1 MKNTIVYILV
11 LLFIANGA
19 MAQKGAF
26 TDNTDNDPKAKAL
39 LDKLKTKYDKYL
51 ALEIAVKLTIEIPDS
66 DAEVIEG
73 KMVQSGEKY
82 RIEMGDH
89 IIISDGKELWTVM
102 KQNQVVQLS
111 NADEKDED
119 EESIVMSPK
128 DLMNI
133 YDSGDYIY
141 ALTNEA
147 KEDGRVIQQIEF
159 KPTDGDSEYFKMRL
173 TVDKEKKTIARI
185 KIFSKDGSR
194 YTLAINKM
202 RTNKIY
208 DSTYFKYDKSICPEC
223 EIEDVKM

>member
-1 MKNTIVYILV
+1 MKNTIAYILV
-11 LLFIANGA
+11 FLFIANGA
-19 MAQKGAF
+19 IAQKGTF

-39 LDKLKTKYDKYL
+39 LDKLKAKYDKYL
-51 ALEIAVKLTIEIPDS
+51 ALEIAVTLTIEIPDS

-89 IIISDGKELWTVM
+89 IIISDGKDLWTVM
-102 KQNQVVQLS
+102 KQNEVVQLS

-119 EESIVMSPK
+119 EESIIMSPK

-141 ALTNEA
+141 AITNEA
-147 KEDGRVIQQIEF
+147 KEDGKVIQQIEF
-159 KPTDGDSEYFKMRL
+159 KPTDEDSEYFKMRL
-173 TVDKEKKTIARI
+173 TVDKDKNTIARI

-208 DSTYFKYDKSICPEC
+208 DSAYFQYDKSICPEC
-223 EIEDVKM
+223 VLENVKM

>member
-11 LLFIANGA
+11 FLFIANGA
-19 MAQKGAF
+19 IAQKGTF
-26 TDNTDNDPKAKAL
+26 TDNADNDPTAKAL
-39 LDKLKTKYDKYL
+39 LDKLKAKYDKYL
-51 ALEIAVKLTIEIPDS
+51 AMEIAVILTIEIPDS

-82 RIEMGDH
+82 RIEMGEH
-89 IIISDGKELWTVM
+89 IIISDGKDLWTVM
-102 KQNQVVQLS
+102 KQNEVVQLS
-111 NADEKDED
+111 NAAEKDED
-119 EESIVMSPK
+119 EESIMMSPK

-159 KPTDGDSEYFKMRL
+159 KPIDEDSEYFKMRL
-173 TVDKEKKTIARI
+173 TVDKEKQAIARI

-208 DSTYFKYDKSICPEC
+208 DSTYFQYDKSICPEC

>member
-1 MKNTIVYILV
+1 MKNTIYVIMF
-11 LLFIANGA
+11 LFMANGA
-19 MAQKGAF
+19 IAQKGTF

-39 LDKLKTKYDKYL
+39 LDKLKAKYDKYL
-51 ALEIAVKLTIEIPDS
+51 ALEVGVTLTIEIPDS

-89 IIISDGKELWTVM
+89 VIISDGEDLWTVM
-102 KQNQVVQLS
+102 KQNEVVQLS
-111 NADEKDED
+111 DAEESED
-119 EESIVMSPK
+119 EESLMMSPK

-141 ALTNEA
+141 AITNEA
-147 KEDGRVIQQIEF
+147 KENGKVIQQIEF
-159 KPTDGDSEYFKMRL
+159 KPTDDDSEYFKMRL
-173 TVDKEKKTIARI
+173 TVDKDKQTIARI

-202 RTNKIY
+202 RSNKIY
-208 DSTYFKYDKSICPEC
+208 DSSYFKYDKSICPEC
-223 EIEDVKM
+223 EIENVKM